1 MKKKIVNLGIL
12 LASSLLSLV
21 SCSSGEDGNKIVLK
35 IGFWPESAQ
44 KQDVA
49 MYEKWAERF
58 EADYPQYSIKG
69 MPYTYSTETVNQKA
83 STGGLPDVWQTWF
96 TEPEKLMDK
105 KIIRPISSQLKAL
118 GWDDKMDD
126 EMKATLTFDN
136 EIYGIPRDGYGL
148 GLLIN
153 KRILGENG
161 LLPENEDGTYS
172 IYNSDESAAYPTT
185 FEEIYE
191 FANTIVNENE
201 DAAKGFLMYSANKN
215 GGWVF
220 SNIAWNFGAALE
232 VKKDNQWVADLACD
246 GAVEALE
253 WIKKMKVDGLTQD
266 AVSSVYNDW
275 YGSIGE
281 KVAMAVVGSDVLQQA
296 KLQGSVEMSDLA
308 FVPMPT
314 GNNKDH
320 YSLYGGTPF
329 VFTKGVSDEKVEG
342 ILKFFDYI
350 GRSPS
355 TSENNMKAKK
365 EGYEVAKTKNQ
376 PILPSIMPWKD
387 EAYLEKAN
395 ALENEYINVDM
406 EDYSPFFSSIQ
417 DNKHS
422 EEPYAAQE
430 MYEALDTAI
439 QSVFQ
444 NAENANCKALL
455 QTASTELQKQLD
467 KTINKN

>member
-1 MKKKIVNLGIL
+1 MKKTLNLKILSALSCIL
-12 LASSLLSLV
+12 LAS
-21 SCSSGEDGNKIVLK
+21 CGEGGDGDKIVLK
-35 IGFWPESAQ
+35 IGFWPESAS

-49 MYEKWAERF
+49 MYETWAKRF
-58 EADYPQYSIKG
+58 EEENPKYTIKG

-83 STGGLPDVWQTWF
+83 STGSLPDVWQTWF
-96 TEPEKLMDK
+96 TEPEKLMEK
-105 KIIRPISSQLKAL
+105 KIIRPITTKLKEI
-118 GWDDKMDD
+118 GWDVKMDD
-126 EMKATLTFDN
+126 EMKSTLTFDN
-136 EIYGIPRDGYGL
+136 EIYGVPRDGYGL

-161 LLPENEDGTYS
+161 LLPENEDGTYN
-172 IYNSDESAAYPTT
+172 IYNKDGMPAYPTT
-185 FEEIYE
+185 WEQVYDFS
-191 FANTIVNENE
+191 NTIVNENE
-201 DAAKGFLMYSANKN
+201 DSAKGFLMYSANKN

-220 SNIAWNFGAALE
+220 SNIAWNFGAELE
-232 VKKDNQWVADLACD
+232 IQKNEKWAANLDSNE
-246 GAVEALE
+246 AVNALE
-253 WIKKMKVDGLTQD
+253 WIKKMKVDGLMQD
-266 AVSSVYNDW
+266 AVGTVYNDW
-275 YGSIGE
+275 YGNIGD

-320 YSLYGGTPF
+320 YSLYGGTPY
-329 VFTKGVSDEKVEG
+329 VFTKNVSDEKVEG

-355 TSENNMKAKK
+355 TSENNFKAKK

-387 EAYLEKAN
+387 ETYLAEANKLEK
-395 ALENEYINVDM
+395 EYITVDM
-406 EDYSPFFSSIQ
+406 KDYSPFFDTIQ
-417 DNKHS
+417 TNKKS

-439 QSVFQ
+439 QSVFV
-444 NAENANCKALL
+444 NLENANCKALL
-455 QTASTELQKQLD
+455 QTASQQLQKELD
-467 KTINKN
+467 KTVNK